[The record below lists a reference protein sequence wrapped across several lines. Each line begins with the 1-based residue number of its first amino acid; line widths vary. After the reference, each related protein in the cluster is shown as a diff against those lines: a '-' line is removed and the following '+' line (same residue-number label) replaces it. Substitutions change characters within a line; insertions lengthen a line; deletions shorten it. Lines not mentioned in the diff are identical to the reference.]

1 MALVHKQQ
9 EIIGKEVQQGHRG
22 AACRTVGNDP
32 GIVLDAGAISQ
43 LPHHFHVIFRPLADA
58 LSLYQHLIVIEI
70 FYLVLQF
77 LPDLAQGPVHLL
89 LGGDIVAGG
98 VNGHMVQYPVHR
110 TGEGV
115 KVGDPVDLIPEEL
128 HPDGVVL
135 IVGGVDLH
143 RVPPHPEAVPLKGHV
158 IPLVAVL
165 HQTAQQL
172 VPVPLRP
179 LTQRDHHLGEVIRLA
194 QAVNAGH
201 GGHHDHVPPLQQG
214 AGSGQPQAVDLIIG
228 RCVLGNIGI
237 RMRDIGLRLVVIVV
251 GDKILHGV
259 VREKLLE
266 FRTKLGRQSFIVG
279 QHQRRPLDLLND
291 LGHGVGLAGAGDA

>member
-1 MALVHKQQ
+1 
-9 EIIGKEVQQGHRG
+9 
-22 AACRTVGNDP
+22 
-32 GIVLDAGAISQ
+32 
-43 LPHHFHVIFRPLADA
+43 
-58 LSLYQHLIVIEI
+58 
-70 FYLVLQF
+70 
-77 LPDLAQGPVHLL
+77 
-89 LGGDIVAGG
+89 
-98 VNGHMVQYPVHR
+98 MVQHPVHR

-143 RVPPHPEAVPLKGHV
+143 RVPPHPEPVPLEGHV
-158 IPLVAVL
+158 VPLVAVL

-179 LTQRDHHLGEVIRLA
+179 LTQRNHHLGEVVRLA

-214 AGSGQPQAVDLIIG
+214 TGSGQPQAVDLIIG

-237 RMRDIGLRLVVIVV
+237 RVGDIGLRLVVIVV

-259 VREKLLE
+259 VGEKLLE
-266 FRTKLGRQSFIVG
+266 FRTKLGCQCLIVG

>member
-1 MALVHKQQ
+1 M
-9 EIIGKEVQQGHRG
+9 
-22 AACRTVGNDP
+22 
-32 GIVLDAGAISQ
+32 
-43 LPHHFHVIFRPLADA
+43 
-58 LSLYQHLIVIEI
+58 
-70 FYLVLQF
+70 
-77 LPDLAQGPVHLL
+77 
-89 LGGDIVAGG
+89 AGG
-98 VNGHMVQYPVHR
+98 VNGHVVQYPVHR

-115 KVGDPVDLIPEEL
+115 KIGDPVDLVPKEL

-143 RVPPHPEAVPLKGHV
+143 RVPPHPEAVPLEGHV

-214 AGSGQPQAVDLIIG
+214 AGGGQPQAVDLIIG

-237 RMRDIGLRLVVIVV
+237 RVGDIGLRLVVIVV

-259 VREKLLE
+259 VGEKLLE
-266 FRTKLGRQSFIVG
+266 FRTKLGRQCLIVG